1 MNTVLFACVHN
12 AGRSQMA
19 AAWFNLL
26 SDPTKARAISAGT
39 EPGPRVHPEV
49 VAAMSEVG
57 IDLSQAATSRLTP
70 ALAQSAQMLI
80 TMGCGDQCPVVP
92 DLKRDDWPLED
103 PNGKPLARVREIR
116 DEIRHRVETLLGH
129 EGWRLSAG
137 G

>member
-1 MNTVLFACVHN
+1 MNTVVFACVHN

-39 EPGPRVHPEV
+39 EPGPHVHPEV

-57 IDLSQAATSRLTP
+57 LDLSGARHETDDGAGAGAS
-70 ALAQSAQMLI
+70 MLI

-92 DLKRDDWPLED
+92 GVKRDDWPLED
-103 PNGKPLARVREIR
+103 PKGKPVEAVRAIR
-116 DEIRHRVETLLGH
+116 DEIRSRVLKLVERQ
-129 EGWRLSAG
+129 GWAVR
-137 G
+137 